1 MKLAASAFALLLAT
15 GVAAYAQGT
24 GMAPPSK
31 SATPT
36 SSDQCW
42 DMATNSV
49 KASQAK
55 TLAQGPSGTS
65 STGNSAPAVN
75 PSTPPGAAGS
85 ASTTGAAPTTRPA
98 GMPTC

>member
-1 MKLAASAFALLLAT
+1 MKLAASAFALLLAS

-24 GMAPPSK
+24 GTPASPPTA
-31 SATPT
+31 ATPS

-49 KASQAK
+49 KNSQGK
-55 TLAQGPSGTS
+55 NLSQGANTSPQAPS
-65 STGNSAPAVN
+65 AAAN
-75 PSTPPGAAGS
+75 PSTPPGASGT
-85 ASTTGAAPTTRPA
+85 ASTTGAAPAMRPA